1 MGPGAGAG
9 AGSGCLLLAPLRA
22 ASIVIGDEAITA
34 NTSRIAVI
42 LKRGIVRRCRS
53 KSGTEESVE
62 LMTSCNLAGLGTQ
75 HRLQRPAEGTGEAG
89 NALNG
94 YP

>member
-1 MGPGAGAG
+1 MGA
-9 AGSGCLLLAPLRA
+9 SGPQTRA
-22 ASIVIGDEAITA
+22 TRA

-89 NALNG
+89 NALVAIVDQRE
-94 YP
+94 